1 MLLAS
6 AVLCNTAIGV
16 LLFELGRVLKNS
28 RNLKNF
34 RENNSSKIDSRVTN
48 RPARQRGMAASLRC
62 LLYAG
67 LLGLCLA
74 SFSLV
79 GMDGKLQMGAKV
91 SSYLAFK
98 GVEADARFDTTGVI
112 DCTGVNDCS
121 FLNPVMGTSLQSNKL
136 GTSSQHR

>member
-1 MLLAS
+1 
-6 AVLCNTAIGV
+6 
-16 LLFELGRVLKNS
+16 
-28 RNLKNF
+28 
-34 RENNSSKIDSRVTN
+34 
-48 RPARQRGMAASLRC
+48 MAAPLRY
-62 LLYAG
+62 LLYTG

-91 SSYLAFK
+91 SSYLGFK